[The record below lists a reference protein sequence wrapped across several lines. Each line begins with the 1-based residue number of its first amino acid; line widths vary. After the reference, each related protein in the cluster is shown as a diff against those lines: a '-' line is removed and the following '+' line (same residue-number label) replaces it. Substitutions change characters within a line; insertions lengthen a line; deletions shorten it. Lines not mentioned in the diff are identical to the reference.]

1 MITPELETV
10 EDPNIFYI
18 ESVTIEHPETNT
30 KLSRSIEN
38 PNIITQQQQKKTKVS
53 TEVKSADHILQL
65 YIIKKHILHKKCLQ
79 HFEMKTLNSK
89 KHNEQLKLMKYS
101 IKNKFIEITKEFE

>member
-38 PNIITQQQQKKTKVS
+38 PNIITQQQQKKQRF
-53 TEVKSADHILQL
+53 LQR
-65 YIIKKHILHKKCLQ
+65 
-79 HFEMKTLNSK
+79 
-89 KHNEQLKLMKYS
+89 
-101 IKNKFIEITKEFE
+101 